1 MFEKLFEPIRIRGME
16 VKNRIVLPA
25 MGTKMAAEDG
35 NVTQQIIDYQVARVK
50 GGCGL
55 NLSEV
60 CAVHA
65 PSAPRKFL
73 ALHNDS
79 YIPSHKA
86 FCDAIHEAGGK
97 CGVQLWQGSLAA
109 SMDPKARILVA
120 SDLHV
125 HGHTIPAVDVE
136 TIEEVVACFGVA
148 AKRAVKNSIADI
160 IICRIPFC
168 HRHSITVRMPM
179 AEHLKSAVNSR
190 WTVSAPFVRAYRRTC
205 RC

>member
-136 TIEEVVACFGVA
+136 TIEEVVACFGAA
-148 AKRAVKNSIADI
+148 AKRAVKAGYD
-160 IICRIPFC
+160 CVEF
-168 HRHSITVRMPM
+168 H
-179 AEHLKSAVNSR
+179 
-190 WTVSAPFVRAYRRTC
+190 FVTGIQSP
-205 RC
+205 

>member
-1 MFEKLFEPIRIRGME
+1 MFEKLFEPLKIRGME

-35 NVTQQIIDYQVARVK
+35 AVTQQIIDYQVARVK

-109 SMDPKARILVA
+109 SMA
-120 SDLHV
+120 SQ
-125 HGHTIPAVDVE
+125 
-136 TIEEVVACFGVA
+136 
-148 AKRAVKNSIADI
+148 
-160 IICRIPFC
+160 
-168 HRHSITVRMPM
+168 
-179 AEHLKSAVNSR
+179 AEHRWPVICMCTGIPYRLWMWRRLKRLSPASALRQS
-190 WTVSAPFVRAYRRTC
+190 VR
-205 RC
+205 

>member
-16 VKNRIVLPA
+16 VNNRIVLPA

-79 YIPSHKA
+79 YIPST
-86 FCDAIHEAGGK
+86 
-97 CGVQLWQGSLAA
+97 QG
-109 SMDPKARILVA
+109 IL
-120 SDLHV
+120 
-125 HGHTIPAVDVE
+125 
-136 TIEEVVACFGVA
+136 
-148 AKRAVKNSIADI
+148 R
-160 IICRIPFC
+160 C
-168 HRHSITVRMPM
+168 HS
-179 AEHLKSAVNSR
+179 
-190 WTVSAPFVRAYRRTC
+190 
-205 RC
+205 

>member
-86 FCDAIHEAGGK
+86 FCDAIHEGQAG
-97 CGVQLWQGSLAA
+97 
-109 SMDPKARILVA
+109 
-120 SDLHV
+120 
-125 HGHTIPAVDVE
+125 
-136 TIEEVVACFGVA
+136 
-148 AKRAVKNSIADI
+148 
-160 IICRIPFC
+160 
-168 HRHSITVRMPM
+168 
-179 AEHLKSAVNSR
+179 SAVCSCGR
-190 WTVSAPFVRAYRRTC
+190 EVLPQAWIQRQESWWPVICMCTGIPYRLWMWRRLKRLSPASALRQSVR
-205 RC
+205 

>member
-65 PSAPRKFL
+65 PVLPENFW
-73 ALHNDS
+73 HC
-79 YIPSHKA
+79 I
-86 FCDAIHEAGGK
+86 
-97 CGVQLWQGSLAA
+97 
-109 SMDPKARILVA
+109 
-120 SDLHV
+120 
-125 HGHTIPAVDVE
+125 TIPIFHH
-136 TIEEVVACFGVA
+136 T
-148 AKRAVKNSIADI
+148 
-160 IICRIPFC
+160 
-168 HRHSITVRMPM
+168 RHSVMPFM
-179 AEHLKSAVNSR
+179 RQAGSAVCSCGR
-190 WTVSAPFVRAYRRTC
+190 EVLPQAWIQRQESWWPVICMCTGIPYRLWMWRQLKRLSPASALRQCAR
-205 RC
+205 